1 MSAPPSSIFRTGALE
16 RFVQG
21 RSQLVLPAFVAPR
34 AQALMWL
41 ALVLVLGC
49 GALAWSARVPRFESG
64 VAIVVEGTRVSPLA
78 RPGEPLLLVFLSHQS
93 LPALQPQQP
102 LVVEPSSPAARLRA
116 EVLTVEPQL
125 LSPKAA
131 RERFGVDLVPSQLGA
146 APSAVLVARLSASP
160 EGPSPSDFLGGTF
173 PVSVRVG
180 SQRLIELLAFN
191 RDAARSHGR

>member
-34 AQALMWL
+34 AQALLWL

-49 GALAWSARVPRFESG
+49 GALAWSAQVPRFESG
-64 VAIVVEGTRVSPLA
+64 VAIVVEGTRVSSLA

-93 LPALQPQQP
+93 LPSLQPQQP

-116 EVLTVEPQL
+116 EVLAVEPQL

-131 RERFGVDLVPSQLGA
+131 RERFGVDLVPSQLDA
-146 APSAVLVARLSASP
+146 APSAVLVARLSALP